1 MNDEGVCRTAPAT
14 LGLCIT
20 KQGAGPAKT
29 FQSRERFPVLFELI
43 ERDQ

>member
-14 LGLCIT
+14 WGT